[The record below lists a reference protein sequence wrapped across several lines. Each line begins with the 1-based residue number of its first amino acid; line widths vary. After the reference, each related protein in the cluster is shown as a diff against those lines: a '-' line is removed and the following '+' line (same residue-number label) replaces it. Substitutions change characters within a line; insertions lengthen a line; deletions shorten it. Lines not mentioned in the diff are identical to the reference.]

1 MSSDRPIFVVG
12 CPRSGTT
19 MLSLMIHA
27 HPRLA
32 MPPESRFLLKAW
44 RSPGSSSATSRRREQ
59 RLALAK
65 ACVRTGSKVRDLG
78 LDPQETLDAILA
90 APPTLGS
97 AFGTVFK
104 MFADK
109 HGKPPAGATSGRR
122 TTPRSTS
129 CSGCSRT
136 RRSCTSCGTAGPT
149 WRR

>member
-32 MPPESRFLLKAW
+32 MPPESRFLLKVW
-44 RSPGSSSATSRRREQ
+44 RAREKFGDLSTPEQ
-59 RLALAK
+59 RLALGK

-104 MFADK
+104 MYADM
-109 HGKPPAGATSGRR
+109 H
-122 TTPRSTS
+122 
-129 CSGCSRT
+129 
-136 RRSCTSCGTAGPT
+136 
-149 WRR
+149 